1 MRDTDAYSFGLHFS
15 GERLNDHCMDAKDFS
30 ISLIGLTEALDA
42 VAKGVCGP
50 GQETNLQIKANLKP
64 GSVLADLVFSLAGSS
79 SSLFPELVKTGRA
92 IFDFL
97 RLLLELRKT
106 FGSQPVTEEQVEKAA
121 TDSGIAISDNTFIGC
136 NMIMGMHNSGAI
148 APATKNFASPLAK
161 DVESIS
167 FVDPNDPNVKT
178 SLARQDYRRLVDQ
191 KVDQTST
198 REQFASNMK
207 VRLNGV
213 RFFDGKPWE
222 IEADGSSYRATM
234 EDQDFMKQTDVQFS
248 KNTRL
253 WVDLDRIITVKDGKS
268 RISYVITKVHG
279 ISKEE
284 DFDTF

>member
-1 MRDTDAYSFGLHFS
+1 MRDTNPYSFGLHFS

-30 ISLIGLTEALDA
+30 ISLIGLNEALDA

-50 GQETNLQIKANLKP
+50 GQESNLQIKANLKP

-106 FGSQPVTEEQVEKAA
+106 FGSQPVTEEQVEKVAE
-121 TDSGIAISDNTFIGC
+121 DSGITISNNTFNGC
-136 NMIMGMHNSGAI
+136 TVIMGMHNSGII
-148 APATKNFASPLAK
+148 APATKSFASPLSK

-167 FVDPNDPNVKT
+167 FVDPSDPNVKT
-178 SLARQDYRRLVDQ
+178 SLSRQDYRLLIAQ
-191 KVDQTST
+191 KDDPTT
-198 REQFASNMK
+198 AREPFATNLK

-234 EDQDFMKQTDVQFS
+234 EDRDFMRQNDVQFS